1 MLRLCLLFPAIDIV
15 FQIVML
21 FLYNAEYHQPV
32 LNLSLII
39 NVMVQQFIF
48 WLCILVPVVIV
59 SYFVRGFYING
70 IWRFLFVGVFT
81 VYSVWAYGSM
91 IGVLVMKASFFTIF
105 MYIYV
110 VNKIAKASGKEKKK
124 VDSET

>member
-1 MLRLCLLFPAIDIV
+1 MLRLCLLFPSIDII
-15 FQIVML
+15 FQIIML
-21 FLYNAEYHQPV
+21 FLYNAEYHQPG

-39 NVMVQQFIF
+39 SVIVQQFIF

-59 SYFVRGFYING
+59 AYLIRGFHLNSV
-70 IWRFLFVGVFT
+70 WRFLFVSVFT

-105 MYIYV
+105 MYIYM
-110 VNKIAKASGKEKKK
+110 VNQIAKASGKGKKK